1 MFALP
6 QSFEF
11 FSAADLVNILLTGD
25 SPLLEACVD
34 TSLPLRDVPASS
46 IYQVMFMYVFGVC
59 WVVSLVCFGPVLLRP
74 LANLLIYSGSTRF
87 PDGKCLKT
95 CHDIET
101 GLHGRNVEDL
111 APTTTFENMK
121 FPP

>member
-59 WVVSLVCFGPVLLRP
+59 WVVSLVCFGSVLLRP
-74 LANLLIYSGSTRF
+74 LANLLI
-87 PDGKCLKT
+87 
-95 CHDIET
+95 
-101 GLHGRNVEDL
+101 
-111 APTTTFENMK
+111 
-121 FPP
+121 